1 MKSVTSRLQAH
12 SASSV
17 FKTKKMSASA
27 CHPKLSCF
35 LDFMLFTV
43 YIAGFECNGK
53 ADRTSMPK
61 SAALSW
67 ASKSHLIDLLL
78 VPHTCMSPADI
89 PYEFLISS
97 RAGQPNFLFSS
108 LTSTTKRLN
117 LVPHGMA
124 RRKYFHRSTKKST
137 RFDQHVLL
145 ISINKFNK
153 EI

>member
-61 SAALSW
+61 SAALSR

-97 RAGQPNFLFSS
+97 RAGQPNFFFLLSP
-108 LTSTTKRLN
+108 LPPRDLIWCHMVWHEESTFTE
-117 LVPHGMA
+117 A
-124 RRKYFHRSTKKST
+124 QRKA
-137 RFDQHVLL
+137 HVL
-145 ISINKFNK
+145 INMYS
-153 EI
+153 